1 MYHGQSAYKPSF
13 QRGQHK
19 KRKGEKKVKHQ
30 KRGLILDT
38 VSVSGFNLMKWMVS
52 SCKFWAVWH
61 WVMESSG
68 NKKMIW

>member
-1 MYHGQSAYKPSF
+1 MVS
-13 QRGQHK
+13 QHINLPFKEVNIK
-19 KRKGEKKVKHQ
+19 KGKEKKKVKHQ